1 MTDRDLERVIIETA
15 AELKGI
21 RAGVTRME
29 DGQKE
34 LWKAID
40 GLREVEQEN
49 RIAIT
54 ELSSIKGTLTIHLT
68 LILATI
74 AGIVSLGL
82 WWMRVGMGK

>member
-1 MTDRDLERVIIETA
+1 MTGQDLERVIIETA
-15 AELKGI
+15 TELKGI
-21 RAGVTRME
+21 KVGVTRIE

-34 LWKAID
+34 IWKAID
-40 GLREVEQEN
+40 SMREVEQEN

-54 ELSSIKGTLTIHLT
+54 ELKSIKGTLSIHLA
-68 LILATI
+68 LILTTI